1 MTALAETVRALGAKL
16 AMLESQDLAS
26 SGDWVRL
33 DAAAT
38 RAALMARH
46 EFCGRCELDLD
57 RDKLVALLDEL
68 RYIKLRAQF
77 RLLACDGPC

>member
-1 MTALAETVRALGAKL
+1 MTALAETVRALGLKL
-16 AMLESQDLAS
+16 ATLESQELAS

-46 EFCGRCELDLD
+46 EFCGKCVDLD
-57 RDKLVALLDEL
+57 RERLVALLDEL

-77 RLLACDGPC
+77 RLLECDGPC